1 MKLQTNEIKG
11 APSAIVPIRDYDQLR
26 DALEDAADREAL
38 RQSRASGE
46 ELVPDA
52 LVDRLADDGSPARLA
67 RVPRADRHWLARH
80 AKVSSTRLSA
90 MENGAAT
97 GSVPARTLR
106 EIAVALGVTVGDLLP
121 SAGQGSAP

>member
-1 MKLQTNEIKG
+1 M
-11 APSAIVPIRDYDQLR
+11 PSWIVSPTM
-26 DALEDAADREAL
+26 AARPGWREYRGLTAT
-38 RQSRASGE
+38 A
-46 ELVPDA
+46 
-52 LVDRLADDGSPARLA
+52 
-67 RVPRADRHWLARH
+67 LARH
-80 AKVSSTRLSA
+80 AKVSGTRLSA